1 MAYKGVVFM
10 NGRKIIYIDVSE
22 MTEQELCETLDIE
35 YVPWYRSGVF
45 WALAVCFGSPSV
57 VMAQCLPLPLHF
69 GKPTIVCLVPPAT
82 SKQSLRG
89 WRFK

>member
-10 NGRKIIYIDVSE
+10 NERKIIYIDVSE

-35 YVPWYRSGVF
+35 YMPWYRSGVF

-57 VMAQCLPLPLHF
+57 VM
-69 GKPTIVCLVPPAT
+69 IMEI
-82 SKQSLRG
+82 LR
-89 WRFK
+89 